1 MIVWHHRKQHPGK
14 RRNVEGVMARR
25 KKKVS
30 RERVMEELVA
40 IGFAKVTD
48 FLCVQNDELVIKST
62 DTLTPEAGAAIAS
75 IERTSQGLKVKFYD
89 KLKALELLGK
99 HMGMFDGK
107 GYQEITQNNLLE
119 EILKAT
125 QGEMDLHDISEL
137 QQAAASGN
145 DLVEPSKFKDL

>member
-1 MIVWHHRKQHPGK
+1 
-14 RRNVEGVMARR
+14 MARGKR
-25 KKKVS
+25 KKKEVS

-48 FLCVQNDELVIKST
+48 FLCVKNGELILQST
-62 DTLTPEAGAAIAS
+62 DALTPEAEAAIAS
-75 IERTSQGLKVKFYD
+75 IERTGQGLKVKFYD

-107 GYQEITQNNLLE
+107 AYQETPENNLLE

-125 QGEMDLHDISEL
+125 QKEMDVHDISEL
-137 QQAAASGN
+137 QQATAFGD
-145 DLVEPSKFKDL
+145 DLVEPSGTESL